1 MIEVVNGIGSVVF
14 QLDWNCGILNWIG
27 FVFIDWIYDS
37 ILGMLFEL
45 DMWFI
50 EYYVCSFN

>member
-1 MIEVVNGIGSVVF
+1 MIEVVNGLGSVVF

-27 FVFIDWIYDS
+27 FVFIDWICDS